1 MPNSTV
7 LSPPKIAIKIANI
20 VFASGVVISV
30 LVSAYAAYRIFAPIS
45 AIYLDDGLI
54 AFLIGDQE
62 WINPVR
68 NFYVI
73 FISAGILSAILFGL
87 GLRLKENVKV
97 NLSLLFIATGITI
110 YSVETY
116 FELSGVI

>member
-7 LSPPKIAIKIANI
+7 LSPPKIAVKIANI

-30 LVSAYAAYRIFAPIS
+30 LVCAYAVYRIFAPIFS
-45 AIYLDDGLI
+45 TYTDDGLV
-54 AFLIGDQE
+54 AFLMGDQE

-73 FISAGILSAILFGL
+73 FISAGILSAILFGF
-87 GLRLKENVKV
+87 GLRLKDHIKV
-97 NLSLLFIATGITI
+97 NLSLVFIAINYI
-110 YSVETY
+110 SP
-116 FELSGVI
+116 I